1 MTRDAFDFKP
11 PRESPWVIALA
22 RLLAPVALRVRKIT
36 GVEVSPE
43 NRERLRRLSG
53 ERVVL
58 TPNHPSDDEPIVVF
72 GLSALLRQHFSF
84 MVSRHVFDL
93 LGGWVGWLLQ
103 RGGCFSVLRATADR
117 EAIRTTRRLLT
128 AGKRWLVL
136 FPEGETGGHND
147 LVLPFHSGV
156 TQMGFWAVDDM
167 VRAGIRA
174 PLYVIPVAIKYLYT
188 GDMRPALCRSL
199 WRLERELGL
208 PVGQASPYERL
219 RRIGDSVLCTLE
231 RAYQFGPPKGADMS
245 TRIEALKEHVLST
258 VAAAL
263 GVRVPAAEPFPDRL
277 RAVFNALQQVLHA
290 EVSGLS
296 AYEGRLLAQRQA
308 EAWALREDLLRLRNF
323 MAISDSYV
331 REAAS
336 AERFLEVASLLE
348 AEVFGRCRSH
358 GWRRAVLKVGEP
370 VDLYA
375 LRDQYRKSKRDTVA
389 AVTRGLES
397 QTRSLLE
404 DLGALAPVLPE
415 LRKRSSASARP
426 APLGVEGDN
435 C

>member
-11 PRESPWVIALA
+11 PLESPWVIALA
-22 RLLAPVALRVRKIT
+22 RLLSPVALRVRKIT

-43 NRERLRRLSG
+43 DRERLRRLSG
-53 ERVVL
+53 QRVVL
-58 TPNHPSDDEPIVVF
+58 TPNHPTVDEPIVVF
-72 GLSALLRQHFSF
+72 GLSALLRRHFSF
-84 MVSRHVFDL
+84 MVSRHIFDL

-103 RGGCFSVLRATADR
+103 RGGCYSVLRASADR
-117 EAIRTTRRLLT
+117 DAVRTTRRLLT
-128 AGKRWLVL
+128 AGRRWLVL

-167 VRAGIRA
+167 ARAGVRA
-174 PLYVIPVAIKYLYT
+174 PLYVVPVAIKYLYT
-188 GDMRPALCRSL
+188 GDVRPPLYRSL

-208 PVGQASPYERL
+208 SPGQASPYERL
-219 RRIGDSVLCTLE
+219 RRIGDSVLCVLE
-231 RAYQFGPPKGADMS
+231 RAYQFAAPKGAGMS
-245 TRIEALKEHVLST
+245 ARIEALKEHVLSK

-263 GVRVPAAEPFPDRL
+263 GVRVPAGEPFPDRL
-277 RAVFNALQQVLHA
+277 RAVFNALQQVLYA

-296 AYEGRLLAQRQA
+296 AYEGRLLGQRQA

-331 REAAS
+331 EEAAS

-348 AEVFGRCRSH
+348 AEVLGRWRTH
-358 GWRRAVLKVGEP
+358 GWRKAVLRVGEP
-370 VDLYA
+370 VDLSA
-375 LRDQYRKSKRDTVA
+375 LRAQYKRNKRDTVA

-415 LRKRSSASARP
+415 LRKRSSAAAGPTCPTR
-426 APLGVEGDN
+426 EGDH